1 MKQILGQ
8 DDLHIYPKD
17 HRDVA
22 LPMKEFPLGAFP
34 DPNEDLD
41 GVFLASEISQLEDIA
56 YAIAYGKAYP
66 FLTLDPV
73 KLMTEIG
80 RALHNFI
87 RRNFHTVLPFVYRFG
102 SIYIYSTADDCM
114 YYAVRVD
121 DVEDCM
127 STVVDHLVTSDDL
140 NLQYTDTKVNIMHL
154 EK

>member
-8 DDLHIYPKD
+8 DDLHVYLKD

-22 LPMKEFPLGAFP
+22 LPMKEFNLGSFP
-34 DPNEDLD
+34 DDEDLD

-80 RALHNFI
+80 RALHSFI

-121 DVEDCM
+121 NVEDCM

-140 NLQYTDTKVNIMHL
+140 NLQYTDTKVNVMHL